1 MAILSRLTSNISNQL
16 GILLGFW
23 IFFLLVQYIGTE
35 YQVDLGAKPAVMV
48 FKRGKGPAD
57 VKKQINAS
65 KGDEETVN
73 ETAGTTVAD
82 EHDEQGQKEAADKLA
97 SSSDVFI
104 WQKVCYEV
112 PTKNGMT
119 RLLDNI
125 DGFVVPGKLT
135 ALMGES
141 GAGKTTLLNV
151 LAQRVTMGV
160 VTGDMLVNGKPLPG
174 SFQRQTGYC
183 QQQDVHLPTTTVREA
198 L

>member
-1 MAILSRLTSNISNQL
+1 
-16 GILLGFW
+16 
-23 IFFLLVQYIGTE
+23 
-35 YQVDLGAKPAVMV
+35 MV

-82 EHDEQGQKEAADKLA
+82 EHDEQGQKEAADKLT